1 MSTWLILNLP
11 EKRCHQLFSAYHF
24 FGEQSVLKV
33 SGLMLSAIRSIL
45 LLDTAKRSEYIS
57 DQCATI
63 GPIEDAVSAVEPH
76 RKGNRMKNTFM
87 ILWAPGPAWVSGKT
101 VRNQPYW
108 AQHAAFMD
116 RHFENGTVVLG
127 GPFADAT
134 GSLVIVEA
142 ENEHEVAD
150 LFASD
155 PFVVHDIFV
164 LSSLKQWLLFLDARR
179 QG

>member
-1 MSTWLILNLP
+1 
-11 EKRCHQLFSAYHF
+11 
-24 FGEQSVLKV
+24 
-33 SGLMLSAIRSIL
+33 MLSAIRGIL

-57 DQCATI
+57 DQCTAI

-76 RKGNRMKNTFM
+76 WKGNRMKNTFM
-87 ILWAPGPAWVSGKT
+87 MLWAPGPAWVSGKT

-116 RHFENGTVVLG
+116 RLFENGTVVLG

>member
-1 MSTWLILNLP
+1 
-11 EKRCHQLFSAYHF
+11 
-24 FGEQSVLKV
+24 
-33 SGLMLSAIRSIL
+33 
-45 LLDTAKRSEYIS
+45 
-57 DQCATI
+57 
-63 GPIEDAVSAVEPH
+63 
-76 RKGNRMKNTFM
+76 MKNTFM
-87 ILWAPGPAWVSGKT
+87 MLWAPGPAWVPGKT

-116 RHFENGTVVLG
+116 RLFENGTVVLG

-155 PFVVHDIFV
+155 PFVVHAIFV
-164 LSSLKQWLLFLDARR
+164 LSSLKQHIVTQLSVWRLLIFNRNKNLTAVLAQIPEIFKKHPNFKKQIDYKSETGFRFVFHHNDDKNR
-179 QG
+179 EIFITVLVFEMPI